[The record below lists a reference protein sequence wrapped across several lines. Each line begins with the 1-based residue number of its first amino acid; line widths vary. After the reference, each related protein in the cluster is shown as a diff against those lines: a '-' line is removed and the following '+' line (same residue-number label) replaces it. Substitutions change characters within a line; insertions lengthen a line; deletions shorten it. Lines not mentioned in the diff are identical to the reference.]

1 MVLALG
7 LMVVGF
13 GFKIALVPFHMWTP
27 DAYQGAPTSVTAF
40 MSVGAKAAAFAGLTR
55 VVQYAFGQYE
65 SGPSWLL
72 AVLAALTMT
81 LGNLSA
87 LRQDNLKRM
96 LAYSSIAHAG
106 YMLIG
111 VAAGNEAGASAV
123 PFYLLVYA
131 VMNAAAFGVI
141 IAVGR
146 FDGSAGE
153 GESLDDFAGLG
164 TRKPALAAA
173 MTLLLL
179 SLAGLPPLAGFLAK
193 LYAFG
198 AAVEAGL
205 IWLAVLG
212 VVNSVIS
219 AYYYLRV
226 VVYMYMRE
234 GDVPSGPVR
243 VPISLQVGLALASL
257 ALVVLS
263 IWPGPL
269 LAWARLSIGALM
281 GG

>member
-1 MVLALG
+1 
-7 LMVVGF
+7 
-13 GFKIALVPFHMWTP
+13 
-27 DAYQGAPTSVTAF
+27 
-40 MSVGAKAAAFAGLTR
+40 
-55 VVQYAFGQYE
+55 
-65 SGPSWLL
+65 
-72 AVLAALTMT
+72 
-81 LGNLSA
+81 
-87 LRQDNLKRM
+87 M

-141 IAVGR
+141 IAVGT

-164 TRKPALAAA
+164 ARKPALAAA

-193 LYAFG
+193 LYVFG

-205 IWLAVLG
+205 AWLAVLG

-226 VVYMYMRE
+226 VVYMYMRG

-257 ALVVLS
+257 ALIALS